1 MRVIT
6 EENAKI
12 IIEVMQEQISEL
24 EKQPKNSLRIQNKI
38 RLMRLSLMDLQKN
51 KISKNQ
57 IKK

>member
-12 IIEVMQEQISEL
+12 IIEVMQEQIYEL

-38 RLMRLSLMDLQKN
+38 RLMRLSMDLQKN